1 MSEREELEAVDPRLY
16 RELIGKFAT
25 GVGVVTALLSEGQYA
40 MTANSITS
48 VSLTPPLVLV
58 SFMRDSDTGQAV
70 RESGRFGL
78 SILDSA
84 GGREVAR
91 LCAGKLSA
99 EGDNQLAA
107 LPTQTGPHD
116 LPLIE
121 GAIECL
127 VCSVEQIHTVGDH
140 DVVIART
147 ESVPAAQG
155 SGEPLVFF
163 DGSFWQLALEAT

>member
-1 MSEREELEAVDPRLY
+1 MSEREELNPVDPRLY
-16 RELIGKFAT
+16 RELIGNFAT
-25 GVGVVTALLSEGQYA
+25 GVGVVTALLGEQQYA

-48 VSLTPPLVLV
+48 VSLAPPLVLV
-58 SFMRDSDTGQAV
+58 SFMRDSDTGRAV
-70 RESGRFGL
+70 HKSGRFGL

-84 GGREVAR
+84 DGRDVAR

-99 EGDNQLAA
+99 EGDNQLDA
-107 LPTQTGPHD
+107 LPTHIGPHD
-116 LPLIE
+116 LPLID

-147 ESVPAAQG
+147 EPVPAAQG
-155 SGEPLVFF
+155 SGDPLVFF
-163 DGSFWQLALEAT
+163 DASFWQLAREAT